1 MQASSIDG
9 APPIQVLHGG
19 DGWVA
24 VNKPPGM
31 PVQADPTG
39 SPHLLGRVREQLGI
53 AGLELVNRLDRPVSG
68 AVVLA
73 HGRALTAL
81 NGAFR
86 ERAVRKVYQALV
98 EGVVEG
104 PAEVR
109 LAHRLVQDARTHKA
123 RQAAADQGGR
133 EAVLMVR
140 VVRAFD
146 RYTLLHL
153 EPREGQFHQLRAQL
167 SIWGHPIRGDVKYGA
182 RRGERDRSIALHAWQ
197 LHLPHGGAVIGV
209 EAPLPA
215 TPAWRIAD
223 L

>member
-1 MQASSIDG
+1 MQLSNTEG

-39 SPHLLGRVREQLGI
+39 APHLLRLVRDQLGF

-73 HGRALTAL
+73 HGRALTGL
-81 NGAFR
+81 NEAFR
-86 ERAVRKVYQALV
+86 ERTVRKVYQALV

-104 PAEVR
+104 PSEVR
-109 LAHRLVQDARTHKA
+109 LVHRLVQDARTHKA
-123 RQAAADQGGR
+123 RQADPDQGGR
-133 EAVLMVR
+133 QAVLMVK
-140 VVRAFD
+140 VVRVFD

-153 EPREGQFHQLRAQL
+153 EPREGHFHQLRAQL

-197 LHLPHGGAVIGV
+197 LHLPFGSGVILV
-209 EAPLPA
+209 EAPVPA
-215 TPAWRIAD
+215 TPAWRIAG

>member
-1 MQASSIDG
+1 VQLSNTDG

-24 VNKPPGM
+24 VNKLPGM
-31 PVQADPTG
+31 PVQADLTG
-39 SPHLLGRVREQLGI
+39 APHLLRLVRDQQGI

-73 HGRALTAL
+73 HGRALTGL
-81 NGAFR
+81 NEAFR
-86 ERAVRKVYQALV
+86 ERTVRKVYQALV

-104 PAEVR
+104 PPEVR
-109 LAHRLVQDARTHKA
+109 LVHRLVQDARSHKA
-123 RQAAADQGGR
+123 RPADPDQGGR
-133 EAVLMVR
+133 QAVLMVK
-140 VVRAFD
+140 VVRVFD

-153 EPREGQFHQLRAQL
+153 EPREGHFHQLRAQL

-197 LHLPHGGAVIGV
+197 LYLPFGSAVIRV
-209 EAPLPA
+209 EAPVPA
-215 TPAWRIAD
+215 TPAWRIAGS
-223 L
+223 